1 MKKLSKKLLLSG
13 LAALTIYSGFNT
25 IDISTTYAKVNYDVF
40 DLEAHRGG
48 IDVRPENTLYS
59 YAYAIELGATSIE
72 CDMQLTKDGQIVMSH
87 NPILNSDITRDKN
100 GNYIENNKYDI
111 RLMTVDELKKFDVG
125 VMDQNCGEYY
135 DLHGKTQFTYDAKIP
150 TLEEL
155 MQLIQS
161 YDDKNIVLNIET
173 KSYPDPASAGYKNN
187 ADPKKFVEV
196 FNNIVKKYDME
207 DRVVLQ
213 SFDWQ
218 TLIEMKKLNPNISTS
233 ALWQEQPSWGRDSE
247 SLRRYEKKKSP
258 WLGGLDIKDYQGNPV
273 KAAHAIGADIISPYY
288 TEISK
293 QDVDEAHS
301 LGMKVVPWT
310 VNNEKD
316 MTMLLDMGVD
326 GIISDKPWLLKQ
338 VLEKRNIKL
347 HTPTVNVDSPYHT
360 GTDHKDTAPTKAGNG
375 NDADRK
381 STRLNSSHEWISR
394 MPSSA

>member
-13 LAALTIYSGFNT
+13 LAALTIYSGFNN

-48 IDVRPENTLYS
+48 RDVRPENTLYS

-87 NPILNSDITRDKN
+87 NPILNSDITRDEN
-100 GNYIENNKYDI
+100 GNYIKNNKYDI

-125 VMDQNCGEYY
+125 VMDPNCGEYY

-161 YDDKNIVLNIET
+161 YGDKNIVLNIET

-196 FNNIVKKYDME
+196 FNNIVKKYNME

-316 MTMLLDMGVD
+316 MNMLLDMGVD

-375 NDADRK
+375 NDA
-381 STRLNSSHEWISR
+381 
-394 MPSSA
+394 AY

>member
-1 MKKLSKKLLLSG
+1 MKKLSKKLLFSG

-48 IDVRPENTLYS
+48 RDVRPENTLYS

-87 NPILNSDITRDKN
+87 NPILNSDITRDEN

-125 VMDQNCGEYY
+125 VMDPNCGEYY

-161 YDDKNIVLNIET
+161 YGDKNIVLNIET

-218 TLIEMKKLNPNISTS
+218 TLIEMKKVYCFNRFVLFVMVLSLATTFTS
-233 ALWQEQPSWGRDSE
+233 CS
-247 SLRRYEKKKSP
+247 
-258 WLGGLDIKDYQGNPV
+258 N
-273 KAAHAIGADIISPYY
+273 

-293 QDVDEAHS
+293 HDVDEAHS

-316 MTMLLDMGVD
+316 MNMLLDMGVD

-360 GTDHKDTAPTKAGNG
+360 GTDHKDTAPTEAGNG
-375 NDADRK
+375 NDA
-381 STRLNSSHEWISR
+381 
-394 MPSSA
+394 AY

>member
-1 MKKLSKKLLLSG
+1 MKKLSKKLLFSG
-13 LAALTIYSGFNT
+13 LAALTIYSGFNN

-48 IDVRPENTLYS
+48 RNVRPENTLYS

-87 NPILNSDITRDKN
+87 NPILNSDITRDEN

-125 VMDQNCGEYY
+125 VMDPNCGEYY

-161 YDDKNIVLNIET
+161 YGDKNIVLNIET

-316 MTMLLDMGVD
+316 MNMLLDMGVD

-360 GTDHKDTAPTKAGNG
+360 GTDHKDTAPTEAGNG
-375 NDADRK
+375 NDA
-381 STRLNSSHEWISR
+381 
-394 MPSSA
+394 AY

>member
-13 LAALTIYSGFNT
+13 LAALTIYSGFNN

-48 IDVRPENTLYS
+48 RDVRPENTLYS

-87 NPILNSDITRDKN
+87 NPILNSDITRDEN

-125 VMDQNCGEYY
+125 VMDPNCGEYY

-161 YDDKNIVLNIET
+161 YGDKNIVLNIET

-233 ALWQEQPSWGRDSE
+233 ALWQKQPSWGRDSE

-316 MTMLLDMGVD
+316 MNMLLDMGVD

-347 HTPTVNVDSPYHT
+347 HTPTINVDSPYHT
-360 GTDHKDTAPTKAGNG
+360 GTDHKDTAPTEAGNG
-375 NDADRK
+375 NDA
-381 STRLNSSHEWISR
+381 
-394 MPSSA
+394 AY

>member
-13 LAALTIYSGFNT
+13 LAALTIYSGFNN

-48 IDVRPENTLYS
+48 RDVRPENTLYS

-87 NPILNSDITRDKN
+87 NPILNSDITRDEN

-125 VMDQNCGEYY
+125 VMDPNCGEYY

-161 YDDKNIVLNIET
+161 YGDKNIVLNIET

-196 FNNIVKKYDME
+196 FNNIVKKYNME

-375 NDADRK
+375 NDA
-381 STRLNSSHEWISR
+381 
-394 MPSSA
+394 AY

>member
-40 DLEAHRGG
+40 DLEAHHGG
-48 IDVRPENTLYS
+48 RDVRPENTLYS

-87 NPILNSDITRDKN
+87 NPILNSDITRDEN

-125 VMDQNCGEYY
+125 IMDPNCGEYY

-161 YDDKNIVLNIET
+161 YGDKNIVLNIET
-173 KSYPDPASAGYKNN
+173 KSYPDPVSAGYKNN

-316 MTMLLDMGVD
+316 MNMLLDMGVD

-360 GTDHKDTAPTKAGNG
+360 GTDHKDTAPTEAGNG
-375 NDADRK
+375 NDA
-381 STRLNSSHEWISR
+381 
-394 MPSSA
+394 AY

>member
-1 MKKLSKKLLLSG
+1 MKKLLLSG
-13 LAALTIYSGFNT
+13 LAALTIYSGFNN

-48 IDVRPENTLYS
+48 RDVRPENTLYS

-87 NPILNSDITRDKN
+87 NPILNSDITRDEN

-125 VMDQNCGEYY
+125 VMDPNCGEYY

-161 YDDKNIVLNIET
+161 YGDKNIVLNIET

-196 FNNIVKKYDME
+196 FNNIVKKYNME

-316 MTMLLDMGVD
+316 MNMLLDMGVD

-360 GTDHKDTAPTKAGNG
+360 GTDHKDTAPTEAGNG
-375 NDADRK
+375 NDA
-381 STRLNSSHEWISR
+381 
-394 MPSSA
+394 AY

>member
-13 LAALTIYSGFNT
+13 LAALTIYSGFNN

-48 IDVRPENTLYS
+48 RDVRPENTLYS

-87 NPILNSDITRDKN
+87 NPILNSDITRDEN

-125 VMDQNCGEYY
+125 VMDPNCGEYY

-161 YDDKNIVLNIET
+161 YGDKNIVLNIET
-173 KSYPDPASAGYKNN
+173 KSYPDPVSAGYKNN

-207 DRVVLQ
+207 ERVVLQ

-316 MTMLLDMGVD
+316 MNMLLDMGVD

-360 GTDHKDTAPTKAGNG
+360 GTDHKDTAPTEAGNG
-375 NDADRK
+375 NDA
-381 STRLNSSHEWISR
+381 
-394 MPSSA
+394 AY

>member
-1 MKKLSKKLLLSG
+1 MKKLSKKLLFSG

-48 IDVRPENTLYS
+48 RDVRPENTLYS

-87 NPILNSDITRDKN
+87 NPILNSDITRDEN

-125 VMDQNCGEYY
+125 VMDPNCGEYY

-161 YDDKNIVLNIET
+161 YGDKNIVLNIET

-233 ALWQEQPSWGRDSE
+233 ALWQKQPSWGRDSE

-316 MTMLLDMGVD
+316 MNMLLDMGVD

-360 GTDHKDTAPTKAGNG
+360 GTDHKDTAPTEAGNG
-375 NDADRK
+375 NDA
-381 STRLNSSHEWISR
+381 
-394 MPSSA
+394 AY

>member
-48 IDVRPENTLYS
+48 RDIRPENTLYS

-87 NPILNSDITRDKN
+87 NPILNSDITRDEN

-125 VMDQNCGEYY
+125 VMDPNCGEYY

-161 YDDKNIVLNIET
+161 YGDKNIVLNIET

-316 MTMLLDMGVD
+316 MNMLLDMGVD

-360 GTDHKDTAPTKAGNG
+360 GTDHIDTAPTEAGNG
-375 NDADRK
+375 NDA
-381 STRLNSSHEWISR
+381 
-394 MPSSA
+394 AY

>member
-40 DLEAHRGG
+40 YLEAHRGG
-48 IDVRPENTLYS
+48 RDIRPENTLYS

-87 NPILNSDITRDKN
+87 NPILNSDITRDEN

-125 VMDQNCGEYY
+125 VMDPNCGEYY

-161 YDDKNIVLNIET
+161 YGDKNIVLNIET

-316 MTMLLDMGVD
+316 MNMLLDMGVD

-347 HTPTVNVDSPYHT
+347 HTPTINVDSPYHT
-360 GTDHKDTAPTKAGNG
+360 GTDHKDTAPTEAGNG
-375 NDADRK
+375 NDA
-381 STRLNSSHEWISR
+381 
-394 MPSSA
+394 AY

>member
-48 IDVRPENTLYS
+48 RDIRPENTLYS

-87 NPILNSDITRDKN
+87 NPILNSDITRDEN

-125 VMDQNCGEYY
+125 VMDPNCGEYY

-161 YDDKNIVLNIET
+161 YGDKNIVLNIET

-247 SLRRYEKKKSP
+247 SLRRYEKKKSS

-316 MTMLLDMGVD
+316 MNMLLDMGVD

-347 HTPTVNVDSPYHT
+347 HTPTINVDSPYHT
-360 GTDHKDTAPTKAGNG
+360 GTDHKDTAPTEAGNG
-375 NDADRK
+375 NDA
-381 STRLNSSHEWISR
+381 
-394 MPSSA
+394 AY

>member
-13 LAALTIYSGFNT
+13 LAALTIYSGFNN

-48 IDVRPENTLYS
+48 RDVRPENTLYS

-161 YDDKNIVLNIET
+161 YGDKNIVLNIET

-196 FNNIVKKYDME
+196 FNNIVKKYNME

-316 MTMLLDMGVD
+316 MTMLPDMGVD

-375 NDADRK
+375 NDA
-381 STRLNSSHEWISR
+381 
-394 MPSSA
+394 AY

>member
-13 LAALTIYSGFNT
+13 LAALTIYSGFNN

-48 IDVRPENTLYS
+48 RDIRPENTLYS

-87 NPILNSDITRDKN
+87 NPILNSDITRDEN

-125 VMDQNCGEYY
+125 VMDPNCGEYY

-161 YDDKNIVLNIET
+161 YGDKNIVLNIET

-301 LGMKVVPWT
+301 LGMKVVLWT

-316 MTMLLDMGVD
+316 MNMLLDMGVD

-360 GTDHKDTAPTKAGNG
+360 GTDHKDTAPTEAGNG
-375 NDADRK
+375 NDA
-381 STRLNSSHEWISR
+381 
-394 MPSSA
+394 AY

>member
-13 LAALTIYSGFNT
+13 LAALTIYSGFNN

-48 IDVRPENTLYS
+48 RDVRPENTLYS

-72 CDMQLTKDGQIVMSH
+72 CNMQLTKDGQIVMSH
-87 NPILNSDITRDKN
+87 NPILNSDITRDEN

-125 VMDQNCGEYY
+125 VMDPNCGEYY

-161 YDDKNIVLNIET
+161 YGDKNIVLNIET

-233 ALWQEQPSWGRDSE
+233 ALWQKQPSWGRDSE

-316 MTMLLDMGVD
+316 MNMLLDMGVD

-347 HTPTVNVDSPYHT
+347 HTPTINVDSPYHT
-360 GTDHKDTAPTKAGNG
+360 GTDHKDTAPTEAGNG
-375 NDADRK
+375 NDA
-381 STRLNSSHEWISR
+381 
-394 MPSSA
+394 AY

>member
-13 LAALTIYSGFNT
+13 LAALTIYSGFNN

-48 IDVRPENTLYS
+48 RDVRPENTLYS

-87 NPILNSDITRDKN
+87 NPILNSDITRDEN
-100 GNYIENNKYDI
+100 GNYIKNNKYDI

-125 VMDQNCGEYY
+125 VMDPNCGEYY

-161 YDDKNIVLNIET
+161 YGDKNIVLNIET

-196 FNNIVKKYDME
+196 FNNTVKKYNME

-247 SLRRYEKKKSP
+247 SLRRYKKKKSP

-375 NDADRK
+375 NDA
-381 STRLNSSHEWISR
+381 
-394 MPSSA
+394 AY

>member
-13 LAALTIYSGFNT
+13 LAALIIYSGFNN

-48 IDVRPENTLYS
+48 RDVRPENTLYS

-87 NPILNSDITRDKN
+87 NPILNSDITRDEN

-125 VMDQNCGEYY
+125 VMDPNCGEYY

-161 YDDKNIVLNIET
+161 YGDKNIVLNIET

-207 DRVVLQ
+207 NRVVLQ

-316 MTMLLDMGVD
+316 MNMLLDMGVD

-360 GTDHKDTAPTKAGNG
+360 GTDQTQPLQKLVTAMMPLTK
-375 NDADRK
+375 
-381 STRLNSSHEWISR
+381 
-394 MPSSA
+394 P

>member
-13 LAALTIYSGFNT
+13 LAALTIYSGYNN

-48 IDVRPENTLYS
+48 RDVRPENTLYS
-59 YAYAIELGATSIE
+59 YAYAIELGTTSIE

-87 NPILNSDITRDKN
+87 NPILNSDITRDEN

-125 VMDQNCGEYY
+125 VMDPNCGEYY

-161 YDDKNIVLNIET
+161 YGDKNIVLNIET

-258 WLGGLDIKDYQGNPV
+258 WLDGLDIKDYQGNPV
-273 KAAHAIGADIISPYY
+273 KSAHAIGADIISPYY

-316 MTMLLDMGVD
+316 MNMLLDMGVD

-347 HTPTVNVDSPYHT
+347 HTPTINVDSPYHT
-360 GTDHKDTAPTKAGNG
+360 GTDHKDTAPTEAGNG
-375 NDADRK
+375 NDA
-381 STRLNSSHEWISR
+381 
-394 MPSSA
+394 AY

>member
-13 LAALTIYSGFNT
+13 LAALTIYSGYNN
-25 IDISTTYAKVNYDVF
+25 IDISTTYAKVNYYVF

-48 IDVRPENTLYS
+48 RDVRPENTLYS

-87 NPILNSDITRDKN
+87 NPILNSDITRDEN

-111 RLMTVDELKKFDVG
+111 RLMTVDELKNVG
-125 VMDQNCGEYY
+125 VMDPNCGEYY

-161 YDDKNIVLNIET
+161 YGDKNIVLNIET

-316 MTMLLDMGVD
+316 MNMLLDMGVD

-360 GTDHKDTAPTKAGNG
+360 GTDHKDTAPTEAGNG
-375 NDADRK
+375 NDA
-381 STRLNSSHEWISR
+381 
-394 MPSSA
+394 AY

>member
-40 DLEAHRGG
+40 DLEDHRGG
-48 IDVRPENTLYS
+48 RDIRPENTLYS

-87 NPILNSDITRDKN
+87 NPILNSDITRDEN

-125 VMDQNCGEYY
+125 VMDPNCGEYY

-161 YDDKNIVLNIET
+161 YGDKNIVLNIET

-316 MTMLLDMGVD
+316 MNMLLDMGVD

-360 GTDHKDTAPTKAGNG
+360 GTDHKDTAPTEAGNG
-375 NDADRK
+375 NDA
-381 STRLNSSHEWISR
+381 
-394 MPSSA
+394 AY

>member
-13 LAALTIYSGFNT
+13 LAALTIYSGFNN

-48 IDVRPENTLYS
+48 RDVRPENTLYS

-87 NPILNSDITRDKN
+87 NPILNSDITRDEN
-100 GNYIENNKYDI
+100 GNYIKNNKYDI
-111 RLMTVDELKKFDVG
+111 RLMTVDELKKFEVG
-125 VMDQNCGEYY
+125 VMDPNCGEYY

-161 YDDKNIVLNIET
+161 YGDKNIVLNIET

-196 FNNIVKKYDME
+196 FNNIVKKYNME

-375 NDADRK
+375 NDA
-381 STRLNSSHEWISR
+381 
-394 MPSSA
+394 AY

>member
-13 LAALTIYSGFNT
+13 LAALTIYSGFNN

-48 IDVRPENTLYS
+48 RDVRPENTLYS

-87 NPILNSDITRDKN
+87 NPILNSDITRDEN

-125 VMDQNCGEYY
+125 VMDPNCGEYY

-161 YDDKNIVLNIET
+161 YGDKNIVLNIET

-207 DRVVLQ
+207 ERVVLQ

-316 MTMLLDMGVD
+316 MNMLLDMGVD

-347 HTPTVNVDSPYHT
+347 HTPTINVDSPYHT
-360 GTDHKDTAPTKAGNG
+360 GTDHKDTAPTEAGNG
-375 NDADRK
+375 NDA
-381 STRLNSSHEWISR
+381 
-394 MPSSA
+394 AY

>member
-1 MKKLSKKLLLSG
+1 MKKLSKKLLFSG
-13 LAALTIYSGFNT
+13 LAALTIYSGYNN

-48 IDVRPENTLYS
+48 RDVRPENTLYS

-87 NPILNSDITRDKN
+87 NPILNSDITRDEN

-125 VMDQNCGEYY
+125 VMDPNCGEYY

-161 YDDKNIVLNIET
+161 YGDKNIVLNIET

-316 MTMLLDMGVD
+316 MNMLLDMGVD

-360 GTDHKDTAPTKAGNG
+360 GTDHKDTAPTEAGNG
-375 NDADRK
+375 NDA
-381 STRLNSSHEWISR
+381 
-394 MPSSA
+394 AY

>member
-13 LAALTIYSGFNT
+13 LAALTVYSGFNN

-48 IDVRPENTLYS
+48 RDVRPENTLYS

-87 NPILNSDITRDKN
+87 NPILNSDITRDEN

-111 RLMTVDELKKFDVG
+111 HLMTVDELKKFDVG
-125 VMDQNCGEYY
+125 VMDPNCGEYY

-161 YDDKNIVLNIET
+161 YGDKNIVLNIET

-218 TLIEMKKLNPNISTS
+218 TLIEMKNLNPNISTS

-316 MTMLLDMGVD
+316 MNMLLDMGVD

-347 HTPTVNVDSPYHT
+347 HTPTINVDSPYHT

-375 NDADRK
+375 NDA
-381 STRLNSSHEWISR
+381 
-394 MPSSA
+394 AY

>member
-1 MKKLSKKLLLSG
+1 MNTNEKTIQKLLLSG
-13 LAALTIYSGFNT
+13 LAALTIYSGFNN

-48 IDVRPENTLYS
+48 RDVRPENTLYS

-87 NPILNSDITRDKN
+87 NPILNSDITRDEN

-125 VMDQNCGEYY
+125 VMDPNCGEYY

-161 YDDKNIVLNIET
+161 YGDKNIVLNIET

-273 KAAHAIGADIISPYY
+273 KSAHAIGADIISPYY

-316 MTMLLDMGVD
+316 MNMLLDMGVD

-347 HTPTVNVDSPYHT
+347 HTPTINVDSPYHT
-360 GTDHKDTAPTKAGNG
+360 GTDHKDTAPTEAGNG
-375 NDADRK
+375 NDA
-381 STRLNSSHEWISR
+381 
-394 MPSSA
+394 AY

>member
-13 LAALTIYSGFNT
+13 LAALTIYSGYNN

-48 IDVRPENTLYS
+48 RDVRPENTLYS

-87 NPILNSDITRDKN
+87 NPILNSDITRDEN

-125 VMDQNCGEYY
+125 VMDPNCGEYY

-161 YDDKNIVLNIET
+161 YGDKNIVLNIET
-173 KSYPDPASAGYKNN
+173 KSYPDLASAGYKNN

-316 MTMLLDMGVD
+316 MNMLLDMGVD

-347 HTPTVNVDSPYHT
+347 HTPTINVDSPYHT
-360 GTDHKDTAPTKAGNG
+360 GTDHKDTAPTEAGNG
-375 NDADRK
+375 NDA
-381 STRLNSSHEWISR
+381 
-394 MPSSA
+394 AY

>member
-40 DLEAHRGG
+40 DLEAHHGG
-48 IDVRPENTLYS
+48 RDVRPENTLYS

-87 NPILNSDITRDKN
+87 NPILNSDITRDEN

-125 VMDQNCGEYY
+125 IMDPNCGEYY

-161 YDDKNIVLNIET
+161 YGDKNIVLNIET

-218 TLIEMKKLNPNISTS
+218 TLIEMEKLNPNISTS

-316 MTMLLDMGVD
+316 MNMLLDMGVD

-347 HTPTVNVDSPYHT
+347 HTPTINVDSPYHT
-360 GTDHKDTAPTKAGNG
+360 GTDHKDTAPTEAGNG
-375 NDADRK
+375 NDA
-381 STRLNSSHEWISR
+381 
-394 MPSSA
+394 AY

>member
-13 LAALTIYSGFNT
+13 LAALTIYSGFNN

-48 IDVRPENTLYS
+48 RDVRPENTLYS

-87 NPILNSDITRDKN
+87 NPILNSDITRDEN

-125 VMDQNCGEYY
+125 VMDPNCGEYY

-161 YDDKNIVLNIET
+161 YGDKNIVSNIET
-173 KSYPDPASAGYKNN
+173 ISYPDPASAGYKNN
-187 ADPKKFVEV
+187 ADPKKFVEI

-247 SLRRYEKKKSP
+247 SLRRYEKKKSS

-273 KAAHAIGADIISPYY
+273 KAAHAIGTDIISPYY

-301 LGMKVVPWT
+301 LDMKIVPWT

-316 MTMLLDMGVD
+316 MNMLLDMGVD
-326 GIISDKPWLLKQ
+326 GIISYKP
-338 VLEKRNIKL
+338 
-347 HTPTVNVDSPYHT
+347 
-360 GTDHKDTAPTKAGNG
+360 
-375 NDADRK
+375 
-381 STRLNSSHEWISR
+381 
-394 MPSSA
+394 

>member
-13 LAALTIYSGFNT
+13 LAALTIYSRFNN

-48 IDVRPENTLYS
+48 RDVRPENTLYS

-87 NPILNSDITRDKN
+87 NPILNSDITRDEN

-125 VMDQNCGEYY
+125 VMDPNCGEYY

-161 YDDKNIVLNIET
+161 YGDKNIVLNIET

-316 MTMLLDMGVD
+316 MNMLLDMGVD

-375 NDADRK
+375 NDA
-381 STRLNSSHEWISR
+381 
-394 MPSSA
+394 AY

>member
-13 LAALTIYSGFNT
+13 LAALTIYSGFNN

-48 IDVRPENTLYS
+48 RDVRPENTLYS

-87 NPILNSDITRDKN
+87 NPILNSDITRDEN

-111 RLMTVDELKKFDVG
+111 RLMTVDELKKFDLG
-125 VMDQNCGEYY
+125 VMDPNCGEYY

-161 YDDKNIVLNIET
+161 YGDKNIVLNIET

-316 MTMLLDMGVD
+316 MNMLLDMGVD

-360 GTDHKDTAPTKAGNG
+360 GTDHKDTAPTEAGNG
-375 NDADRK
+375 NDA
-381 STRLNSSHEWISR
+381 
-394 MPSSA
+394 AY

>member
-1 MKKLSKKLLLSG
+1 MKKLSKKLLFSG

-48 IDVRPENTLYS
+48 RDVRPENTLYS

-87 NPILNSDITRDKN
+87 NPILNSDITRDEN

-125 VMDQNCGEYY
+125 VMDPNCGEYY

-161 YDDKNIVLNIET
+161 YGDKNIVLNIET

-301 LGMKVVPWT
+301 LGMKVIPWT

-316 MTMLLDMGVD
+316 MNMLLDMGVD

-347 HTPTVNVDSPYHT
+347 HTPTINVDSPYHT
-360 GTDHKDTAPTKAGNG
+360 GTDHKDTAPTEAGNG
-375 NDADRK
+375 NDA
-381 STRLNSSHEWISR
+381 
-394 MPSSA
+394 AY

>member
-13 LAALTIYSGFNT
+13 LAALTIYSGFNN

-48 IDVRPENTLYS
+48 RDVRPENTLYS

-87 NPILNSDITRDKN
+87 NPILNSDITRDEN

-125 VMDQNCGEYY
+125 VMDLNCGEYY

-161 YDDKNIVLNIET
+161 YGDKNIVLNIET

-301 LGMKVVPWT
+301 LGMKVVPCT

-316 MTMLLDMGVD
+316 MNMLLDMGVD

-347 HTPTVNVDSPYHT
+347 HTPTINVDSPYHT
-360 GTDHKDTAPTKAGNG
+360 GTDHKDTAPTEAGNG
-375 NDADRK
+375 NDA
-381 STRLNSSHEWISR
+381 
-394 MPSSA
+394 AY

>member
-13 LAALTIYSGFNT
+13 LAALTIYSGYNN

-48 IDVRPENTLYS
+48 RDVRPENTLYS

-87 NPILNSDITRDKN
+87 NPILNSDITRDEN

-125 VMDQNCGEYY
+125 VMDPNCGEYY

-161 YDDKNIVLNIET
+161 YGDKNIVLNIET

-316 MTMLLDMGVD
+316 MNMLLDMGVD

-360 GTDHKDTAPTKAGNG
+360 GTDHKDTAPTEAGND
-375 NDADRK
+375 NDA
-381 STRLNSSHEWISR
+381 
-394 MPSSA
+394 AY

>member
-1 MKKLSKKLLLSG
+1 MNTNEKTIQKLLLSG

-48 IDVRPENTLYS
+48 RDVRPENTLYS

-87 NPILNSDITRDKN
+87 NPILNSDITRDEN

-125 VMDQNCGEYY
+125 VMDPNCGEYY

-161 YDDKNIVLNIET
+161 YGDKNIVLNIET
-173 KSYPDPASAGYKNN
+173 KSYPDPISAGYKNN

-316 MTMLLDMGVD
+316 MNMLLDMGVD

-360 GTDHKDTAPTKAGNG
+360 GTDHKDTAPTEAGNG
-375 NDADRK
+375 NDA
-381 STRLNSSHEWISR
+381 
-394 MPSSA
+394 AY

>member
-13 LAALTIYSGFNT
+13 LAALTIYSGFNN

-48 IDVRPENTLYS
+48 RDVRPENTLYS

-87 NPILNSDITRDKN
+87 NPILNSDITRDEN
-100 GNYIENNKYDI
+100 GNYIKNNKYDI

-125 VMDQNCGEYY
+125 VMDPNCGEYY

-161 YDDKNIVLNIET
+161 YGDKNIVLNIET

-196 FNNIVKKYDME
+196 FNNIVKKYNME

-316 MTMLLDMGVD
+316 MNMLLDMGVD

-347 HTPTVNVDSPYHT
+347 HTPTINVDSPYHT

-375 NDADRK
+375 NDA
-381 STRLNSSHEWISR
+381 
-394 MPSSA
+394 AY

>member
-48 IDVRPENTLYS
+48 RDIRPENTLYS

-87 NPILNSDITRDKN
+87 NPILNSDITRDEN

-125 VMDQNCGEYY
+125 VMDPNCGEYY

-161 YDDKNIVLNIET
+161 YGDKNIVLNIET

-288 TEISK
+288 TQISK

-316 MTMLLDMGVD
+316 MNMLLDMGVD

-360 GTDHKDTAPTKAGNG
+360 GTDHKDTAPTEAGNG
-375 NDADRK
+375 NDA
-381 STRLNSSHEWISR
+381 
-394 MPSSA
+394 AY

>member
-13 LAALTIYSGFNT
+13 LAALIIYSGFNN

-48 IDVRPENTLYS
+48 RDVRPENTLYS

-72 CDMQLTKDGQIVMSH
+72 YDMQLTKDGQIVMSH
-87 NPILNSDITRDKN
+87 NPILNSDITRDEN

-125 VMDQNCGEYY
+125 VMDPNCGEYY

-161 YDDKNIVLNIET
+161 YGDKNIVLNIET

-207 DRVVLQ
+207 NRVVLQ

-316 MTMLLDMGVD
+316 MNMLLDMGVD

-360 GTDHKDTAPTKAGNG
+360 GTDQTQPLQKLVTAMMPLTK
-375 NDADRK
+375 
-381 STRLNSSHEWISR
+381 
-394 MPSSA
+394 P

>member
-13 LAALTIYSGFNT
+13 LAALTIYSGFNN

-48 IDVRPENTLYS
+48 RDVRPENTLYS

-87 NPILNSDITRDKN
+87 NPILNSDITRDEN
-100 GNYIENNKYDI
+100 GNYIKNNKYDI

-125 VMDQNCGEYY
+125 VMDPNCGEYY

-161 YDDKNIVLNIET
+161 YGDKNIVLNIET

-375 NDADRK
+375 NDA
-381 STRLNSSHEWISR
+381 
-394 MPSSA
+394 AY